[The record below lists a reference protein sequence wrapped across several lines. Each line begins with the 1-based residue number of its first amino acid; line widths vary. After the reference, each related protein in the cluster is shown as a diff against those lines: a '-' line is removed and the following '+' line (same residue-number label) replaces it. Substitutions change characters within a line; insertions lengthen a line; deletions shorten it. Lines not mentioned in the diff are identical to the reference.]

1 VITEAVKTIGVTE
14 TTYFRWRAVYGGMK
28 SDQLKRL
35 KHEAVSIVQMSP
47 LRDGPAGVIAPRLQR
62 QVKAAVPL

>member
-1 VITEAVKTIGVTE
+1 
-14 TTYFRWRAVYGGMK
+14 MK
-28 SDQLKRL
+28 SDQVKRL